1 MSEANKDPHQE
12 LKDNKHG
19 IITIAGVAV
28 CVVVGL
34 LMRNDLLFGL
44 VMGTVFTSG
53 LNLGGHIAKQIA
65 ANAPAEHLMPAKLF
79 GSAISAIIVAAIIL
93 VILSIIQG
101 AIDVSPA
108 EGDDIIA
115 TIVKSFFDSAASLAV
130 GAGVLAGGL
139 TRGPAAD

>member
-1 MSEANKDPHQE
+1 MSEEKKDPHQD
-12 LKDNKHG
+12 LRNNRHVVTAAG
-19 IITIAGVAV
+19 FVVITVI
-28 CVVVGL
+28 GL
-34 LMRNDLLFGL
+34 LARGDLIFGL
-44 VMGTVFTSG
+44 VMGTIFSSG

-65 ANAPAEHLMPAKLF
+65 ANAPAEHMMPAKLF
-79 GSAISAIIVAAIIL
+79 GSAISAIIVAGITL

-115 TIVKSFFDSAASLAV
+115 TIVKFFFDSAASLAV